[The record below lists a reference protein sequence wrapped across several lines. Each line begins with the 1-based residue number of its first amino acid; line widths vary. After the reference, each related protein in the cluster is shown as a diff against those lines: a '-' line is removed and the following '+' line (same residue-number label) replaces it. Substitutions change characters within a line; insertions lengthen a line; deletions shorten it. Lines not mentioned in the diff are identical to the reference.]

1 MRITVIGAYGYT
13 GLLICN
19 ELEKRKISFAVAGRE
34 NSSLI
39 PLKEM
44 FSHVTEFIC
53 VDISTARGIEDVL
66 ASADLLINCAGPYN
80 EESADL
86 TQAASEFG
94 KIYLDIC
101 GELDFVKNSFNNN
114 NTKAQA
120 SGATIVHACAFE
132 SLPFDLVLSIIL
144 KSIGTIDKLRSFYS
158 FTNSRPSPGTRLTMK
173 LARFRMPFKISQGI
187 WKVSDHV
194 KDKLNISW
202 PQHPQIN
209 VGVPYPLPEIL
220 FSHLACKPQESAS
233 YLLLSKEDAAF
244 VNPLDYNGPSKDE
257 IIAIN
262 KKRKA
267 LGPKESERQM
277 QEFKIT
283 ICANNKYSQKECI
296 TISGNDMYLSTA
308 KAIAYTVGEIMTMKV
323 LPKGVIRP
331 AQLFVGKEEECLKKL
346 DLQLYKNNDFQI
358 NE

>member
-19 ELEKRKISFAVAGRE
+19 ELEKRKISFVVAGRE
-34 NSSLI
+34 NSKLI
-39 PLKEM
+39 PLKEL
-44 FSHVTEFIC
+44 FSHITEFIC
-53 VDISTARGIEDVL
+53 VDISTNQGIEDVL
-66 ASADLLINCAGPYN
+66 ASTDLLINCAGPYN

-86 TQAASEFG
+86 ARAASEFG

-101 GELDFVKNSFNNN
+101 GELDFVKNSFINN

-120 SGATIVHACAFE
+120 SGAIIVHACAFE

-144 KSIGTIDKLRSFYS
+144 KSIGTINELRSFYS

-173 LARFRMPFKISQGI
+173 LARFRMSFKISKGI
-187 WKVSDHV
+187 WQVSDYV

-202 PQHPQIN
+202 SQYPQIN

-220 FSHLACKPQESAS
+220 FSHLGCKPQESAS
-233 YLLLSKEDAAF
+233 YLLLSKEEAAF
-244 VNPLDYNGPSKDE
+244 VNPIEYNGPSKDE
-257 IIAIN
+257 IIATN
-262 KKRKA
+262 KKRKVA
-267 LGPKESERQM
+267 GPRESERQM

-283 ICANNKYSQKECI
+283 ICATNTHSKKECI
-296 TISGNDMYLSTA
+296 TISGNDMYLCTA
-308 KAIAYTVGEIMTMKV
+308 KAIAFTVEEIMTLKV
-323 LPKGVIRP
+323 LPNGVIRP
-331 AQLFVGKEEECLKKL
+331 AELFVGKEEECLKL
-346 DLQLYKNNDFQI
+346 LGLQFDKNNDFYI